1 MSMTI
6 IIRYMSKQ
14 FAIAIMMIAMLA
26 VSALFSISYAF
37 EIKEITSP
45 KGIKAW
51 LVSDSSV
58 PIISMRFSFDGG
70 TSQDPAGKEGI
81 TTLMSGLFDEGAGD
95 LEADAFQERLDDLG
109 GEMRFSANVDKL
121 SGSVRMLA
129 ENHKDVLDLVALAV
143 NKPRFDQ
150 VAVDRIRS
158 QLVTSLEASQR
169 NPQVV
174 AKRKLD
180 EALYG
185 EHPYAR
191 PDEGTISTLNTIEV
205 EDLAALHRKTFA
217 RDNLLVGV
225 VGAISE
231 EELGPILDEVF
242 GDLPAN
248 AELLPVSDAVPSLGA
263 TTSVSYDLPQTSITL
278 VYPAVPVDDPDFFP
292 SYVMNYI
299 LGDGFSSRLYN
310 EVREKR
316 GLAYS
321 ASSYLS
327 LPDHASSLIIS
338 TGTRSDKAAETLQI
352 IREVVADLAKNGV
365 TEAELAEAKSY
376 LIGSY
381 AVNNLSSSG
390 SIAATLVGLQDQGRA
405 LDYINERPDL
415 INAVTLDEVKN
426 IAEKLLTV
434 DPAILIVG
442 PAQN

>member
-1 MSMTI
+1 MNMTI
-6 IIRYMSKQ
+6 AIHYVSKKL
-14 FAIAIMMIAMLA
+14 AIAAIMLVLLA
-26 VSALFSISYAF
+26 VSASFSISQAF
-37 EIKEITSP
+37 EIKEVTSP

-51 LVSDSSV
+51 LVSDDSV
-58 PIISMRFSFDGG
+58 PIISMRFAFNGG
-70 TSQDPAGKEGI
+70 TSQDPAGKEGM

-95 LEADAFQERLDDLG
+95 LDANAFQEQMDDLG
-109 GEMRFSANVDKL
+109 GEMRFSANVDAV

-129 ENHKDVLDLVALAV
+129 ENRDKVMDLVALAV
-143 NKPRFDQ
+143 NNPSFDQ

-169 NPQVV
+169 NPQFV

-180 EALYG
+180 AALYG

-191 PDEGTISTLNTIEV
+191 PSEGTIATLNTITPDELQ
-205 EDLAALHRKTFA
+205 ELHRKTFA
-217 RDNLLVGV
+217 RDNLIVGV

-231 EELGPILDEVF
+231 EELGPLLDKVF

-248 AELLPVSDAVPSLGA
+248 AELLPVPDATPNLGA

-278 VYPAVPVDDPDFFP
+278 VYPAVPVHDPEFFA
-292 SYVMNYI
+292 SYILNYI

-321 ASSYLS
+321 AASSLS
-327 LPDHASSLIIS
+327 LPDHASSLIIG
-338 TGTRSDKAAETLQI
+338 TGTRSDKASETLKI
-352 IREVVADLAKNGV
+352 IRDVVANLAKNGV
-365 TEAELAEAKSY
+365 SDEELAAAKSY

-390 SIAATLVGLQDQGRA
+390 AIAATLVGLQDQERSTN
-405 LDYINERPDL
+405 YINERSAL
-415 INAVTLDEVKN
+415 INAVTKEDVKK